1 MTARTAK
8 KDVLYIPR
16 TGWLESRH
24 REQRAIRTCVA
35 AVEDGSTQ
43 PSARTGADANIVRGE
58 D

>member
-8 KDVLYIPR
+8 KETLHVPR

-24 REQRAIRTCVA
+24 PEQRAIRTCVA
-35 AVEDGSTQ
+35 AVEDRST
-43 PSARTGADANIVRGE
+43 PSSARTGAEGNIVRGE